1 MVTIFTSLFFNR
13 FVKSKN
19 YPKIMKPKI
28 MVKGFEI
35 TQFESLKIKKIE
47 SSGIKVII
55 SYESLENKQPCII
68 SSIWNFNTILN
79 IKDID

>member
-1 MVTIFTSLFFNR
+1 
-13 FVKSKN
+13 
-19 YPKIMKPKI
+19 

-55 SYESLENKQPCII
+55 SYESLENKQPWII
-68 SSIWNFNTILN
+68 CSIWNFNTILN

>member
-1 MVTIFTSLFFNR
+1 
-13 FVKSKN
+13 
-19 YPKIMKPKI
+19 

-55 SYESLENKQPCII
+55 SYESLENKQPWII
-68 SSIWNFNTILN
+68 SSIWNFKTILN
-79 IKDID
+79 IKDIDKMQVYILLKNYIKWGILVNLKK